1 MKKKVAK
8 TIDVLSH
15 VLVPEMSVISSEEKS
30 KVLKKY
36 SISESQLPVLPDTDP
51 AAVALKAATGDLVKI
66 TRDGETGKYV
76 SYRIVVSSTK

>member
-15 VLVPEMSVISSEEKS
+15 GLVPEMSVLSSDEKS

-36 SISESQLPVLPDTDP
+36 GISESQLPVLLDTDP
-51 AAVALKAATGDLVKI
+51 SAVALKASAGDLVKI
-66 TRDGETGKYV
+66 TREGETGKYV
-76 SYRIVVSSTK
+76 NYRIVVSQ